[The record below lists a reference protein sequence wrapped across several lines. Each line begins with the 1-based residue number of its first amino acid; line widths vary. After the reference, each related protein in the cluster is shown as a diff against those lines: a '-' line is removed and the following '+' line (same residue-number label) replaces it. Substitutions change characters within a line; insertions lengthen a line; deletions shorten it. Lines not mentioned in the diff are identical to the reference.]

1 MSKIP
6 KIRVRVPKW
15 QVIRSASW
23 AKELLMTF
31 IGATL
36 SIVLTFGTAHFVD
49 EKQKREDG
57 RQTAMM
63 VIHDMENTA
72 ELFRNYVSEEERQ
85 FNLRS
90 NHRPQRTI
98 LAHRLRPKPLSM

>member
-1 MSKIP
+1 M
-6 KIRVRVPKW
+6 PKW
-15 QVIRSASW
+15 QAVRSASW

-49 EKQKREDG
+49 QKQKLAEG

-63 VIHDMENTA
+63 VIHDIDECIDQL
-72 ELFRNYVSEEERQ
+72 ELV
-85 FNLRS
+85 
-90 NHRPQRTI
+90 RPGKNGSVKSGYLKRV
-98 LAHRLRPKPLSM
+98 KDN